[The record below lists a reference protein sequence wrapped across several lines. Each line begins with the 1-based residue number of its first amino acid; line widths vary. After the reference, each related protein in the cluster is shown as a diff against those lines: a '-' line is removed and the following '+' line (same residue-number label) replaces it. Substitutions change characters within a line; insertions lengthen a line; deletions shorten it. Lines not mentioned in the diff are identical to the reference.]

1 MRLVATLSLRNFD
14 DKLIG
19 FNRNITSNKKK
30 YLEGQ
35 KKLNS
40 PTTNGYEFF
49 FGRIYFASND

>member
-40 PTTNGYEFF
+40 L
-49 FGRIYFASND
+49 D